1 MVSVFLWCLFSLFT
15 LKTKR
20 KRGYGEKILKYGI
33 KQIKTKQAKLLISG
47 IEPTNIESIKLHE
60 KVGFRNS
67 DKMWNEL
74 ADGFPENHMG
84 FIMEF

>member
-1 MVSVFLWCLFSLFT
+1 M
-15 LKTKR
+15 
-20 KRGYGEKILKYGI
+20 
-33 KQIKTKQAKLLISG
+33 ISG

-67 DKMWNEL
+67 GKMWNEL